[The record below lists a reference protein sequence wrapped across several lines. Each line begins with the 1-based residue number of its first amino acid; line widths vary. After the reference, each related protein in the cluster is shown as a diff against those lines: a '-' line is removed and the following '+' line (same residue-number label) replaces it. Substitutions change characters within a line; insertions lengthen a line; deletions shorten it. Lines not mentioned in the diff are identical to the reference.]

1 MEEVKINVYKGFDKD
16 LKCRGFQ
23 YELGKTYEEDSA
35 YLCDCGFHACEDPID
50 VFGYYPPA
58 GSRYCE
64 VELEGVTD
72 QKDNSDTKR
81 CGSKIT
87 IGAEIGIPGI
97 VKAHV
102 EYVKER
108 VKEKVEKGEAEAATA
123 GYRGAAT
130 AGYRG
135 AATAG
140 SYGAATA
147 GGYGAATAG
156 SYGAATAGSYGAAT
170 AGDSGAATA
179 GYRGAATAG
188 DSGAATAG
196 SYGAATSRGKASVGK
211 YGAALARGNKVKA
224 MGGLGAILVLVEEE
238 TDSYDIRHWK
248 AVVVDGETIKADT
261 WYTLNDDGDVIEE
274 GGAE

>member
-1 MEEVKINVYKGFDKD
+1 MNVYKGFDKD

-130 AGYRG
+130 AG
-135 AATAG
+135 
-140 SYGAATA
+140 
-147 GGYGAATAG
+147 
-156 SYGAATAGSYGAAT
+156 
-170 AGDSGAATA
+170 DS
-179 GYRGAATAG
+179 GAATAG

-196 SYGAATSRGKASVGK
+196 SYGAATAGYCGAATSRGKASVGK
-211 YGAALARGNKVKA
+211 DGAALARGNNVKA
-224 MGGLGAILVLVEEE
+224 MGGLGAILVMVEEE
-238 TDSYDIRHWK
+238 ADSYDIRHWK

-261 WYTLNDDGDVIEE
+261 WYTLNDDGDVVEE

>member
-123 GYRGAAT
+123 GD
-130 AGYRG
+130 
-135 AATAG
+135 
-140 SYGAATA
+140 S
-147 GGYGAATAG
+147 
-156 SYGAATAGSYGAAT
+156 GAAT

>member
-1 MEEVKINVYKGFDKD
+1 MYKGFDKD
-16 LKCRGFQ
+16 LKCMGFQ

-81 CGSKIT
+81 CGLKIT

-130 AGYRG
+130 AG
-135 AATAG
+135 
-140 SYGAATA
+140 
-147 GGYGAATAG
+147 
-156 SYGAATAGSYGAAT
+156 
-170 AGDSGAATA
+170 
-179 GYRGAATAG
+179 
-188 DSGAATAG
+188 
-196 SYGAATSRGKASVGK
+196 SYGAATSRGKSSVGK
-211 YGAALARGNKVKA
+211 DGAALARGNNVKA

-238 TDSYDIRHWK
+238 ADSYDIRHWK

-261 WYTLNDDGDVIEE
+261 WYTLNDDGDVVEACT
-274 GGAE
+274 GCGNVSL

>member
-1 MEEVKINVYKGFDKD
+1 MEEVKTNVYKGFDKD

-23 YELGKTYEEDSA
+23 YELGKTYEEDNA

-123 GYRGAAT
+123 G
-130 AGYRG
+130 
-135 AATAG
+135 
-140 SYGAATA
+140 
-147 GGYGAATAG
+147 

-188 DSGAATAG
+188 DSGAAT
-196 SYGAATSRGKASVGK
+196 SRGKASVGK
-211 YGAALARGNKVKA
+211 DGAALARGNNVKA

-238 TDSYDIRHWK
+238 ADSYDIRHWK

-261 WYTLNDDGDVIEE
+261 WYTLNDDGDVVEE

>member
-1 MEEVKINVYKGFDKD
+1 MYKGFDKD

-123 GYRGAAT
+123 G
-130 AGYRG
+130 
-135 AATAG
+135 

-147 GGYGAATAG
+147 GYC
-156 SYGAATAGSYGAAT
+156 
-170 AGDSGAATA
+170 
-179 GYRGAATAG
+179 
-188 DSGAATAG
+188 
-196 SYGAATSRGKASVGK
+196 GAATSRGKASVGK
-211 YGAALARGNKVKA
+211 DGAALARGNNVKA

-238 TDSYDIRHWK
+238 ADSYDIRHWK

-261 WYTLNDDGDVIEE
+261 WYTLNDDGDVVEE

>member
-1 MEEVKINVYKGFDKD
+1 MYKGFDKD

-130 AGYRG
+130 AG
-135 AATAG
+135 
-140 SYGAATA
+140 
-147 GGYGAATAG
+147 
-156 SYGAATAGSYGAAT
+156 
-170 AGDSGAATA
+170 
-179 GYRGAATAG
+179 
-188 DSGAATAG
+188 

-211 YGAALARGNKVKA
+211 DGAALARGNNVKA

-238 TDSYDIRHWK
+238 ADSYDIRHWK

-261 WYTLNDDGDVIEE
+261 WYTLNDDGDVVEE

>member
-1 MEEVKINVYKGFDKD
+1 MNVYKGFDKD

-35 YLCDCGFHACEDPID
+35 YLCECGFHACEDPID

-123 GYRGAAT
+123 G
-130 AGYRG
+130 
-135 AATAG
+135 
-140 SYGAATA
+140 
-147 GGYGAATAG
+147 
-156 SYGAATAGSYGAAT
+156 
-170 AGDSGAATA
+170 DS
-179 GYRGAATAG
+179 
-188 DSGAATAG
+188 
-196 SYGAATSRGKASVGK
+196 GAATSRGKSSVGK
-211 YGAALARGNKVKA
+211 DGAALARGNNVKA
-224 MGGLGAILVLVEEE
+224 MGGLGAILVLVEE
-238 TDSYDIRHWK
+238 DANSYDIRHWK

-261 WYTLNDDGDVIEE
+261 WYTLNDDGDVVEACT
-274 GGAE
+274 GCGNVSL

>member
-1 MEEVKINVYKGFDKD
+1 MNVYKGFDKD

-64 VELEGVTD
+64 VELEGVAD

-123 GYRGAAT
+123 G
-130 AGYRG
+130 
-135 AATAG
+135 
-140 SYGAATA
+140 
-147 GGYGAATAG
+147 
-156 SYGAATAGSYGAAT
+156 
-170 AGDSGAATA
+170 
-179 GYRGAATAG
+179 
-188 DSGAATAG
+188 
-196 SYGAATSRGKASVGK
+196 SYGAATSRGKSSVGK
-211 YGAALARGNKVKA
+211 DGAALARGNNVKA

-238 TDSYDIRHWK
+238 ADSYDIRHWK

-261 WYTLNDDGDVIEE
+261 WYTLNDDGDVVEE